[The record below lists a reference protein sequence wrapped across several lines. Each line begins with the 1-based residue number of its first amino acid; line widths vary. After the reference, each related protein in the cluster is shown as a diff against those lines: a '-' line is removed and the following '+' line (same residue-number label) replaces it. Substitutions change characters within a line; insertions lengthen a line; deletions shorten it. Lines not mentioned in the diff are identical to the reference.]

1 MAGVMGHKRGGNPSE
16 KKLGELGVQDWEGT
30 SLRHTHSAGN
40 IENRHSATLPFARSF
55 HLQHRQD
62 WEI

>member
-1 MAGVMGHKRGGNPSE
+1 MTEHTQGG
-16 KKLGELGVQDWEGT
+16 KLLGMKLGELEVRDLEGT
-30 SLRHTHSAGN
+30 SLSRTRSAGN

-55 HLQHRQD
+55 RLQRRQG